1 MTPRIKLR
9 EIEKK
14 DLTLINQWRND
25 QEVIS
30 YLGSNFIFI
39 SPVVD
44 EKWYEGY
51 LSNRDKAVRLAI
63 IDLATGLHIGNVNL
77 TSIHQVNRT
86 AEFSIFLGNKQ
97 YFSKGYGFEAT
108 MMVLRHGFKDLNLN
122 RIHLTVLQNN
132 ARAIKTYLKAGFT
145 QEGVLREAVYKEGL
159 YLDLIC
165 MSVLKRDF
173 ND

>member
-1 MTPRIKLR
+1 MKLR

-25 QEVIS
+25 PEVIK

-39 SPVVD
+39 SPFID

-51 LSNRDKAVRLAI
+51 LMSRDKAVRLAI
-63 IDLATGLHIGNVNL
+63 IDLATDLHIGNVNL
-77 TSIHQVNRT
+77 TSIHPVNRT
-86 AEFSIFLGNKQ
+86 AEFSIFLGNKD

-108 MMVLRHGFKDLNLN
+108 RMVLLHGFRDLNLN
-122 RIHLTVLQNN
+122 RIYLTVLQNN
-132 ARAIKTYLKAGFT
+132 VRAIKTYLKAGFME
-145 QEGVLREAVYKEGL
+145 EGVQREAVYKGGH